1 MTRMILFCAMALSLA
16 ACGPGSKLEPLPRNG
31 KVLAFGDSITYGT
44 GAGPGESY
52 PEVLEG
58 LIGRE
63 VVNGGVPGET
73 TGQGLARLPRWLDA
87 YQPRLLILCHGANDF
102 LLNLDN
108 GQTTDNLR
116 GMIGLAQARGIG
128 VVLVAVPKFRLEVAP
143 AMLYGV
149 LAAEL
154 GLPFEPGVLSRVLND
169 KNLRSDPIHPN
180 SKGYQVMAK
189 ALADKL
195 RAAGAVAAR

>member
-1 MTRMILFCAMALSLA
+1 M
-16 ACGPGSKLEPLPRNG
+16 
-31 KVLAFGDSITYGT
+31 LAFGDSITYGT

-58 LIGRE
+58 LISRE
-63 VVNGGVPGET
+63 VINGGVPGET
-73 TGQGLARLPRWLDA
+73 TGQGLVRLPRWLDA
-87 YQPRLLILCHGANDF
+87 YQPNLVILCHGANDF

-108 GQTTDNLR
+108 GQTADNLR
-116 GMIGLAQARGIG
+116 DMIGLVQARGIG
-128 VVLVAVPKFRLEVAP
+128 VVLVAVPKFRLEIAP

-154 GLPFEPGVLSRVLND
+154 GVPFEPGVVSRILND
-169 KNLRSDPIHPN
+169 KSLRADPIHPN
-180 SKGYQVMAK
+180 SKGYQMMAE

-195 RAAGAVAAR
+195 KDAGAVGAR

>member
-1 MTRMILFCAMALSLA
+1 MARMIWLCAIALSLI

-31 KVLAFGDSITYGT
+31 KVLAFGDSITYGV

-52 PEVLEG
+52 PEVLQG
-58 LIGRE
+58 LISRE
-63 VVNGGVPGET
+63 VINGGVPGET

-87 YQPRLLILCHGANDF
+87 YQPNVVILCHGANDF

-108 GQTTDNLR
+108 GQTADNLR

-143 AMLYGV
+143 AMLYGL

-154 GLPFEPGVLSRVLND
+154 GVPFEPGVLSRALND
-169 KNLRSDPIHPN
+169 KNLRADPIHPN
-180 SKGYQVMAK
+180 SKGYQLMAE

-195 RAAGAVAAR
+195 KAAGAVDAR